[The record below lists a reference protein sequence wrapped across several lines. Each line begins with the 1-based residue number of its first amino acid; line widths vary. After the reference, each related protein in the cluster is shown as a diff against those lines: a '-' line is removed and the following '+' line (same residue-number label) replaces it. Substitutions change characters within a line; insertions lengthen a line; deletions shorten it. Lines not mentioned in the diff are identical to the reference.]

1 MSTSNGNPS
10 TLLALYAQGAETFD
24 SSLSITAEQFVANVE
39 PLAPGFGRLIVEMEF
54 GAIYNRPGLDIKTRE
69 LIIVASCA
77 ALGATGLGAVKMHIP
92 AALRHGATRAEI
104 VESLVQVSMAAGLPT
119 ALGALQA
126 ASEVFAELD
135 ANASSN

>member
-10 TLLALYAQGAETFD
+10 TLQALYAQGEETFD

-69 LIIVASCA
+69 LIIIASCA

-135 ANASSN
+135 AHASSN

>member
-1 MSTSNGNPS
+1 MSTCNGNPS
-10 TLLALYAQGAETFD
+10 TLQALYEQGSDTFD
-24 SSLSITAEQFVANVE
+24 SSLSITAEQFVANVD

-69 LIIVASCA
+69 LVIIASCA
-77 ALGATGLGAVKMHIP
+77 TLGATGLGAVKMHIP

-135 ANASSN
+135 AKVSAN

>member
-1 MSTSNGNPS
+1 MSTSHGNPS
-10 TLLALYAQGAETFD
+10 TLQALYALGAETFD

-69 LIIVASCA
+69 LIIIASCA

-92 AALRHGATRAEI
+92 AALRHGATRAQI

-135 ANASSN
+135 ANASPN

>member
-10 TLLALYAQGAETFD
+10 TLQALYAQGAETFD

-69 LIIVASCA
+69 LIIIASCA